1 MIGFI
6 MIRYVNSH
14 ITNLLWQE
22 CYRCIRKFYTNKIII
37 IDDNSIPEFL
47 TSIDMVNAEIIQ
59 SEFPKRGEILP
70 YYYFLKNA
78 WFDTAVILH
87 DSVFIQKPIKFDK
100 QNRFLWHFETH
111 IHDNILEET
120 TLIEKLSNHNEILDL
135 YLKKEQWNG
144 CFGVMSV
151 IQYNTLHHINS
162 KYNLFTI
169 LDSIH
174 TRNDRMRLER
184 IFACILWYE
193 AKLTKNDCSYFKNI
207 EKFCKWNF
215 NETYTFHEYLKDKV
229 SNSITLPI
237 IKLWSGR

>member
-1 MIGFI
+1 
-6 MIRYVNSH
+6 MIRYVNSQ

-47 TSIDMVNAEIIQ
+47 TTIDMVNVEIIQ

-100 QNRFLWHFETH
+100 ENRFLWHFETH
-111 IHDNILEET
+111 LYDNILEET

-207 EKFCKWNF
+207 EKFSKWNF